1 MNNRWQNTHEK
12 FHLAWAGIYFSILT
26 VVMTWPLP
34 AKMLDSMVGQV
45 GDNIYFVWMIGWLEK
60 ALFQLRVNPFNVW
73 FLNYPEGWS
82 LAYTEITPANL
93 LIALPF
99 SLLGGPMF
107 GYNMALLLSFVLSGL
122 GMYLWVRRMTGNTGA
137 ALLAGTA
144 FAFIPYRFAHF
155 LIGHLNLS
163 GTQWFPFFFMGL
175 FELIEARQF
184 RWKPAVV
191 AGIALGLIG
200 LTSQYYLYMCLIITA
215 GMMLVYLIGIERTR
229 WKDWAFWKNLLLMGL
244 VSLPLIIAAVA
255 PFFALSQQGGLPDRN
270 ISIVRPYSA
279 SPTDFLLPSTDHFLW
294 GSWVGANF
302 NRDLWIEATL
312 YIGLISGILAVLAW
326 LKRKESDHQAVITM
340 MLAGSLLAVILAM
353 GIDLHWNAESVM
365 IRLPGFLAER
375 LGRSE
380 SPIPLPGFVLFY
392 TFPFFAK
399 LRALMRFG
407 IFALVFV
414 CALAGLGASG
424 LIKRLP
430 DRRRLIAT
438 VVLIL
443 LVLLDFYPGPY
454 TEFVQVPP
462 RAVDNWLAEQ
472 PDDQPLV
479 QMPFRLAEDQE
490 QTYYTL
496 FHGKPYVGGFFNAF
510 PPNQY
515 REIFPI
521 MEGFPDETSVA
532 LLKDFGVKYVLVQ
545 ASEYTD
551 MNQVQ
556 TECESLGL
564 KLQTIL
570 DGQWVFILPEGINHD
585 E

>member
-1 MNNRWQNTHEK
+1 MRDLLRK
-12 FHLAWAGIYFSILT
+12 FHLAWAGLYFSILT
-26 VVMTWPLP
+26 VWMTWPLP
-34 AKMLDSMVGQV
+34 TKMLDSMVGRV
-45 GDNIYFVWMIGWLEK
+45 GDNIYFVWMIGWLQK

-122 GMYLWVRRMTGNTGA
+122 GMYLWVRRMTGSTA
-137 ALLAGTA
+137 AGLLAGTA

-175 FELIEARQF
+175 FEIVEAR
-184 RWKPAVV
+184 RWNWKPAVV

-215 GMMLVYLIGIERTR
+215 VMVLAQLVWIDRSR
-229 WKDWAFWKNLLLMGL
+229 WKDWLFWKHLMLAGF

-255 PFFALSQQGGLPDRN
+255 PFVSLSQQGGLPDRN

-312 YIGLISGILAVLAW
+312 YIGLVAGILALLAW
-326 LKRKESDHQAVITM
+326 IKRKDSPHQLVIKM
-340 MLAGSLLAVILAM
+340 MVVGTLLAVILAM
-353 GIDLHWNAESVM
+353 GIDFHWNAESVL
-365 IRLPGFLAER
+365 IRVPDFLADR
-375 LGRSE
+375 LGRTE
-380 SPIPLPGFVLFY
+380 VPIPLPGFVLFY
-392 TFPFFAK
+392 TFPFYAK

-407 IFALVFV
+407 IFALVFI
-414 CALAGLGASG
+414 CAMAGLGSDW
-424 LIKRLP
+424 LVKRLP
-430 DRRRLIAT
+430 PKLKTTAAVI
-438 VVLIL
+438 LIL
-443 LVLLDFYPGPY
+443 MVLFDFYPGPY
-454 TEFVQVPP
+454 SEFAQVPP
-462 RAVDNWLAEQ
+462 RTVDGWLAQQ
-472 PDDQPLV
+472 PDEAPLV
-479 QMPFRLAEDQE
+479 QMPFKLAEDQE

-510 PPNQY
+510 PPHQY
-515 REIFPI
+515 REVFPI
-521 MEGFPDETSVA
+521 LEGFPDETSVA
-532 LLKDFGVKYVLVQ
+532 LLREFGVKYVLVQ
-545 ASEYTD
+545 ASEYAD
-551 MNQVQ
+551 MEQVQ
-556 TECESLGL
+556 SECEALNL
-564 KLQTIL
+564 DLVIKL
-570 DGQWVFILPEGINHD
+570 DGQWVFILPEGGSHGD
-585 E
+585 